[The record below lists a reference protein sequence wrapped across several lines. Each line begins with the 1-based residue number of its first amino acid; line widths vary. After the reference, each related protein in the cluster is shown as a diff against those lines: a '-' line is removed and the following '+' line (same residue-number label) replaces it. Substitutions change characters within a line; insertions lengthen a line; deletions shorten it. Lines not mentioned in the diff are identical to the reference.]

1 MPKFRW
7 PELKYDIV
15 KAREVT
21 FSRSSTR
28 LKTRRGRQGGE
39 EDGAYPVKMVHTRCL
54 LVGLDVVRHDIQ
66 EMLEIMLALKY
77 SS

>member
-1 MPKFRW
+1 MPNYKFRW

-15 KAREVT
+15 MAGEVA

-39 EDGAYPVKMVHTRCL
+39 EDGSY
-54 LVGLDVVRHDIQ
+54 LVFVAGLGC
-66 EMLEIMLALKY
+66 
-77 SS
+77 STP